1 MPGTLGMG
9 ACGGPEGA
17 KLITRLQLGLGHA
30 IRTLVFLQISKQLH
44 GHLTY
49 LRPGGAFLMGVASL
63 QEGHFT
69 TCCSLFP
76 EMSIIPLKK
85 RITKLGINIKIVFFI
100 NMHKTWWCKTTLRW
114 LFSMR
119 NFLSSPSE
127 NYYAERNVL
136 EHLYIKV
143 DQIKSGD
150 FQIEGKFVTS
160 DS

>member
-76 EMSIIPLKK
+76 EMSIIPWKK
-85 RITKLGINIKIVFFI
+85 KNKIRNKPRTTRIL
-100 NMHKTWWCKTTLRW
+100 
-114 LFSMR
+114 
-119 NFLSSPSE
+119 
-127 NYYAERNVL
+127 
-136 EHLYIKV
+136 
-143 DQIKSGD
+143 
-150 FQIEGKFVTS
+150 
-160 DS
+160 

>member
-1 MPGTLGMG
+1 MTTDCSLNYKFSTWKLQAQNMLRTSVWLRSTCKNIKIAGFQELTKKLSWQWAHTTRHMPGTLGMG

-76 EMSIIPLKK
+76 EMSIIPWKKNLK
-85 RITKLGINIKIVFFI
+85 NIGS
-100 NMHKTWWCKTTLRW
+100 T
-114 LFSMR
+114 
-119 NFLSSPSE
+119 
-127 NYYAERNVL
+127 
-136 EHLYIKV
+136 
-143 DQIKSGD
+143 
-150 FQIEGKFVTS
+150 
-160 DS
+160 

>member
-17 KLITRLQLGLGHA
+17 RLITRLQLGLGHA

-69 TCCSLFP
+69 TFCSFFT
-76 EMSIIPLKK
+76 EMSIVPLKK
-85 RITKLGINIKIVFFI
+85 NNKI
-100 NMHKTWWCKTTLRW
+100 R
-114 LFSMR
+114 LFS
-119 NFLSSPSE
+119 FP
-127 NYYAERNVL
+127 RNVD
-136 EHLYIKV
+136 HLPLK
-143 DQIKSGD
+143 K
-150 FQIEGKFVTS
+150 E
-160 DS
+160 